1 MMLTTTLDGIVM
13 LMDVRRILFNTKS
26 KWKTKGEKVSKV
38 DASVRY
44 VDEDTGTRFI

>member
-1 MMLTTTLDGIVM
+1 MTPSTLDEIVR
-13 LMDVRRILFNTKS
+13 LMDAGCILFKTKS
-26 KWKTKGEKVSKV
+26 KRKCTLAKVSKV